1 MYKCTPMDT
10 RLNKVKKFYHKH
22 KRMPSFREMKDL
34 FSLRSVNSI
43 TKIVQI
49 WIENK
54 IVEIVDKKMVPA
66 DNFFSL
72 PLLGSIKAGPPS
84 VEDAYETESVSLD
97 HYLVGNPGYTYL
109 LRVSGDSMI
118 NAGIN
123 DGDLVIIDKKREH
136 RNGDIVAAHI
146 DGQWTLKYI
155 EQKDSKIR
163 LLAANPKYNP
173 IVPEQSLSIGG
184 VVVSVIRQ
192 YYK

>member
-1 MYKCTPMDT
+1 MDT

-34 FSLRSVNSI
+34 FSLKSVNSI
-43 TKIVQI
+43 TKIVQK
-49 WIENK
+49 WIEDK
-54 IVEIVDKKMVPA
+54 IVEIIDKKLIPT

-72 PLLGSIKAGPPS
+72 PLLGSIKAGSPS
-84 VEDAYETESVSLD
+84 IEDEYETESVSLD

-173 IVPEQSLSIGG
+173 IIPEQSLSIGG